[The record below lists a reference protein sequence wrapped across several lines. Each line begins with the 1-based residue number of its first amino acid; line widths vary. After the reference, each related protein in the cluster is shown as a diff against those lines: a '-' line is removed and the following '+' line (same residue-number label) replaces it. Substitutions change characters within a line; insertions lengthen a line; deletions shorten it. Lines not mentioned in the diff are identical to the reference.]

1 MYKDK
6 IKTFQKLTRIL
17 ELINQVQSYNLRNSK
32 HVKDEDS
39 DLGTS
44 FSLTLYYKER
54 IEINKLI
61 IVRLKKY
68 YNNTLNKLE
77 TFKLIKLI
85 KMNKKTYLIEIETS
99 ISSNELIFE
108 LQENLHHLE
117 GANISI
123 LTNN

>member
-1 MYKDK
+1 MY
-6 IKTFQKLTRIL
+6 QEKLNNFEKLVRIL

-77 TFKLIKLI
+77 TFKQLK
-85 KMNKKTYLIEIETS
+85 
-99 ISSNELIFE
+99 NE
-108 LQENLHHLE
+108 
-117 GANISI
+117 
-123 LTNN
+123 

>member
-1 MYKDK
+1 MY
-6 IKTFQKLTRIL
+6 QEKLNNLEKLVRIL

-54 IEINKLI
+54 IAINKLI

-68 YNNTLNKLE
+68 YNNTLNNLT
-77 TFKLIKLI
+77 TFKIV
-85 KMNKKTYLIEIETS
+85 
-99 ISSNELIFE
+99 
-108 LQENLHHLE
+108 
-117 GANISI
+117 
-123 LTNN
+123 

>member
-1 MYKDK
+1 MY
-6 IKTFQKLTRIL
+6 QEKLNNLEKLVRIL

-32 HVKDEDS
+32 HVKYEDN

-68 YNNTLNKLE
+68 YNNTLNNLT
-77 TFKLIKLI
+77 TFKI
-85 KMNKKTYLIEIETS
+85 
-99 ISSNELIFE
+99 
-108 LQENLHHLE
+108 
-117 GANISI
+117 
-123 LTNN
+123 

>member
-6 IKTFQKLTRIL
+6 IKTFEKLTRIL
-17 ELINQVQSYNLRNSK
+17 ELINQVQNYNLQNSK

-39 DLGTS
+39 DLGSS

-77 TFKLIKLI
+77 TFKII
-85 KMNKKTYLIEIETS
+85 
-99 ISSNELIFE
+99 
-108 LQENLHHLE
+108 
-117 GANISI
+117 
-123 LTNN
+123 

>member
-1 MYKDK
+1 MY
-6 IKTFQKLTRIL
+6 QEKLNNLEKLVRIL

-68 YNNTLNKLE
+68 YNNTLNNLT
-77 TFKLIKLI
+77 TFKI
-85 KMNKKTYLIEIETS
+85 
-99 ISSNELIFE
+99 
-108 LQENLHHLE
+108 
-117 GANISI
+117 
-123 LTNN
+123 